1 MSMEFYSNLD
11 SRLLDRQ
18 TPTIFEII
26 SAEELENLLS
36 PSIRYVLA
44 YYATRHPRHL
54 IKILNHFGSLN
65 LLIRGLIEYRVLRTW
80 NSTFIEKFYGL
91 KRVNRPAIGEWIT
104 KSISDISPR
113 YEKLRRLKKKQI
125 WGTLLE
131 LLLVPYIK
139 EKLDVLYEH
148 LLPEYLLNKL
158 KPRESIKDFIRYS
171 FVRLY
176 PKVELTLRILDI
188 VYKILFISGR
198 TKSASLLQQLFGIQY
213 ARFSSYDYQ
222 LNEKRVSKYLSSP
235 IDPTSRVRPESS
247 TESLLRMYS
256 KFVRPL
262 KKTLLFGADTV
273 LPASIFILKFLEWWN
288 SSDAVSNFKND
299 KKEKKTPKLPSLLP
313 NSMLEDKGVAG
324 QLATT
329 NDTCRIC
336 HEAIKNPAII
346 ETGYVFC
353 YPCIYNFL
361 KDGDKSTGG
370 RCPVTGK
377 KLLGCKYSDTMK
389 EWKVTGIRRLII

>member
-44 YYATRHPRHL
+44 YYATRYPRHL

-80 NSTFIEKFYGL
+80 NSTFIERFYGL

-113 YEKLRRLKKKQI
+113 YEKLRRLKKKADL
-125 WGTLLE
+125 G
-131 LLLVPYIK
+131 
-139 EKLDVLYEH
+139 
-148 LLPEYLLNKL
+148 
-158 KPRESIKDFIRYS
+158 

-176 PKVELTLRILDI
+176 PKVELTLRIFDI

-235 IDPTSRVRPESS
+235 IDPTFRVRPESS

-288 SSDAVSNFKND
+288 SSDAVSNLKND

-336 HEAIKNPAII
+336 HEAINNPAII

-361 KDGDKSTGG
+361 RDGDKSTGG

>member
-1 MSMEFYSNLD
+1 MEFYSNLD

-44 YYATRHPRHL
+44 YYANRHPRHL

-91 KRVNRPAIGEWIT
+91 KRVGRPAIGEWIT

-148 LLPEYLLNKL
+148 ILPEYLLNKL

-213 ARFSSYDYQ
+213 ARFS
-222 LNEKRVSKYLSSP
+222 
-235 IDPTSRVRPESS
+235 
-247 TESLLRMYS
+247 
-256 KFVRPL
+256 
-262 KKTLLFGADTV
+262 
-273 LPASIFILKFLEWWN
+273 
-288 SSDAVSNFKND
+288 
-299 KKEKKTPKLPSLLP
+299 
-313 NSMLEDKGVAG
+313 
-324 QLATT
+324 
-329 NDTCRIC
+329 
-336 HEAIKNPAII
+336 
-346 ETGYVFC
+346 
-353 YPCIYNFL
+353 
-361 KDGDKSTGG
+361 
-370 RCPVTGK
+370 
-377 KLLGCKYSDTMK
+377 
-389 EWKVTGIRRLII
+389 

>member
-1 MSMEFYSNLD
+1 MEFYSNLD

-44 YYATRHPRHL
+44 YYANRHPRHL

-91 KRVNRPAIGEWIT
+91 KRVGRPAIGEWIT

-148 LLPEYLLNKL
+148 ILPEYLLNKL

-222 LNEKRVSKYLSSP
+222 LNEKRVSKYLSPP

-262 KKTLLFGADTV
+262 KKTLIFGADTV

-288 SSDAVSNFKND
+288 SSDAVSNLKNN

-336 HEAIKNPAII
+336 HEAINNPAII

-361 KDGDKSTGG
+361 RDGDKSTGG

-377 KLLGCKYSDTMK
+377 KLLGCKYNDTMK